1 MNGKRWGEAM
11 GHFHRECS
19 RSKDIEA
26 AENWQHLHEPQQL
39 WILEQQITARGK
51 AGERT
56 AQRHKSLHFQAQRRE
71 SVGNGNVSV
80 EEATGLEDS
89 EGYSWEPGL
98 RKSFQA
104 GEKYGGGRV
113 GEKYLEK
120 HLTWQ
125 EGRGVHH
132 SLTTKNQQSPCTESY
147 PAEEWLVPSRSPF

>member
-1 MNGKRWGEAM
+1 M
-11 GHFHRECS
+11 
-19 RSKDIEA
+19 
-26 AENWQHLHEPQQL
+26 
-39 WILEQQITARGK
+39 
-51 AGERT
+51 
-56 AQRHKSLHFQAQRRE
+56 HFQAQRRE

-89 EGYSWEPGL
+89 EGYSWELGL

-132 SLTTKNQQSPCTESY
+132 SLTKNQQSPCTESY